1 MNKQEEK
8 NTKLTKEENLLPNQ
22 YFDKTVRMT
31 LSRKSEAAN
40 FINNILK
47 IKGKDSLS
55 QNDIE
60 NYTSA
65 FVNRGMQ
72 NKVSDIIYKMIDEIS
87 EGKVYFLIEHQTKV
101 DYSMPFR
108 IIQYTGE
115 ILRLA
120 VDSKKIGNKN
130 YKIPIVIPIILYT
143 GKRKWTVGKTI
154 DRMIKWEGFK
164 EIKVTEPIV
173 IDVKDFTEEELLE
186 DKGVLSKL
194 LLLESKR
201 KSEELEK
208 ALNKIVKIKLEEQD
222 KELLEVYTRNILK
235 LGLGKE
241 KTEEIISKIR
251 KEKRE
256 EGSTMMAD
264 VIRKTWNSGERAG
277 IKKGMS
283 QGIKKGQKQIVK
295 SMLKEN
301 TDIDYISRVTG
312 LSKKEILALQS

>member
-1 MNKQEEK
+1 
-8 NTKLTKEENLLPNQ
+8 
-22 YFDKTVRMT
+22 
-31 LSRKSEAAN
+31 
-40 FINNILK
+40 
-47 IKGKDSLS
+47 
-55 QNDIE
+55 
-60 NYTSA
+60 
-65 FVNRGMQ
+65 
-72 NKVSDIIYKMIDEIS
+72 
-87 EGKVYFLIEHQTKV
+87 
-101 DYSMPFR
+101 
-108 IIQYTGE
+108 
-115 ILRLA
+115 
-120 VDSKKIGNKN
+120 
-130 YKIPIVIPIILYT
+130 
-143 GKRKWTVGKTI
+143 
-154 DRMIKWEGFK
+154 MIKWEGFK

-264 VIRKTWNSGERAG
+264 VIRNTWNSGERA
-277 IKKGMS
+277 
-283 QGIKKGQKQIVK
+283 GIKKGQKQIVK